1 MVDDDFDVAI
11 VGGRCAGASLAIRL
25 ARAGLRVCVL
35 DRAHFPSDVPSTHG
49 IQPTG
54 VAILR
59 ELGCYE
65 TLAALTE
72 PIERGTVVVDDAC
85 IEFDG
90 ATELLGAPML
100 NLRRGALDAVL
111 LEAAATAGAEVR
123 TRTAVTGLR
132 EEHGR
137 VTGVVTPK
145 GTVRARLVVGADGAR
160 STVARLVGAAEY
172 CRTPPE
178 RLFLWAYLEGTEHPP
193 GHVWLGRIGDHGYLA
208 SPTDG
213 GAFMAVVAPAMTR
226 RAEVLADRQAAFDEG
241 LRGWPELEAVVA
253 PGRRIGPLHTMPD
266 WRGFFRRSAG
276 PGWALVGDA
285 GHMKDPTPGQG
296 IADALR
302 QTTALAPVVVAGLAQ
317 ASRDASALDAGLRR
331 WWTWRDRDAR
341 AMYWFARDLG
351 AAGPVPLL
359 TAEVMRRIAA
369 DPRRRRQLLRVLNHD
384 VPPGRLVTAP
394 LAVRALAGGLLRH
407 PGRRTQLLREARTAV
422 ADEVRHLRM
431 PTVA

>member
-1 MVDDDFDVAI
+1 MGDYDVVI

-49 IQPTG
+49 IQPAG

-59 ELGCYE
+59 ELGCYD
-65 TLAALTE
+65 TLAALTD
-72 PIERGTVVVDDAC
+72 PIERATVVVEDARM
-85 IEFDG
+85 EFDG
-90 ATELLGAPML
+90 ASELLGAPML
-100 NLRRGALDAVL
+100 NLRRAALDAVL

-123 TRTAVTGLR
+123 TRTAVTGLV

-137 VTGVVTPK
+137 VTGVVTSDGPV
-145 GTVRARLVVGADGAR
+145 GARLVVGADGAR

-178 RLFLWAYLEGTEHPP
+178 RLFLWAYLEGTAHPP
-193 GHVWLGRIGDHGYLA
+193 GHVWIGRIGDHGYLA

-317 ASRDASALDAGLRR
+317 APDDEALDAGVRR
-331 WWTWRDRDAR
+331 WWTWRDRDAW

-351 AAGPVPLL
+351 AAGPVPML
-359 TAEVMRRIAA
+359 TAEVMRRVAA
-369 DPRRRRQLLRVLNHD
+369 DPRRRTQLLRVLNHD

-394 LAVRALAGGLLRH
+394 LAARALGGALLRN
-407 PGRRTQLLREARTAV
+407 PGRRAQLLREARTAV
-422 ADEVRHLRM
+422 TDELRHLR
-431 PTVA
+431 PPVPA

>member
-1 MVDDDFDVAI
+1 MDDYDVVI

-49 IQPTG
+49 IQPAG

-59 ELGCYE
+59 ELGCYG

-72 PIERGTVVVDDAC
+72 PIERATVVVEDARM
-85 IEFDG
+85 EFDG
-90 ATELLGAPML
+90 ASALLGAPML
-100 NLRRGALDAVL
+100 NLRRAALDAVL

-123 TRTAVTGLR
+123 TRTVVTGLR
-132 EEHGR
+132 EECGR
-137 VTGVVTPK
+137 LTGVVTPD
-145 GTVRARLVVGADGAR
+145 GPVRARLVVGADGAR

-178 RLFLWAYLEGTEHPP
+178 RLFLWAYLEGAEHPP
-193 GHVWLGRIGDHGYLA
+193 GRVWIGRIGDHGYLA

-302 QTTALAPVVVAGLAQ
+302 QTTALAPVVVAGLAR
-317 ASRDASALDAGLRR
+317 APGDDEALDAGLRR
-331 WWTWRDRDAR
+331 WWTWRDRDAW
-341 AMYWFARDLG
+341 AMYWFARELG
-351 AAGPVPLL
+351 AAGPVPML
-359 TAEVMRRIAA
+359 TAEVMRRVAA
-369 DPRRRRQLLRVLNHD
+369 DPRRRTQLLRVLNHD
-384 VPPGRLVTAP
+384 IPPGRLVTAP
-394 LAVRALAGGLLRH
+394 LAARALGGALLRN

-422 ADEVRHLRM
+422 TDELRHLR
-431 PTVA
+431 PPVPA

>member
-1 MVDDDFDVAI
+1 MDDYDVVV
-11 VGGRCAGASLAIRL
+11 VGGRVAGASLAIRL

-49 IQPTG
+49 IQPAG

-72 PIERGTVVVDDAC
+72 PIERATVVVDDAR
-85 IEFDG
+85 IEFEG

-100 NLRRGALDAVL
+100 NLRRAALDAVL
-111 LEAAATAGAEVR
+111 LEAAATAGAVVR
-123 TRTAVTGLR
+123 TRTPVTGLR

-137 VTGVVTPK
+137 VTGVVTPD
-145 GTVRARLVVGADGAR
+145 GPLRARLVVGADGAR

-178 RLFLWAYLEGTEHPP
+178 RLFLWAYFEGTDHPP
-193 GHVWLGRIGDHGYLA
+193 GHAWIGRIGDHGYLA

-213 GAFMAVVAPAMTR
+213 GAFMAVVAPSMTR
-226 RAEVLADRQAAFDEG
+226 RAEVLADRQTAFDEG

-253 PGRRIGPLHTMPD
+253 PGRRVGPLHAVPD

-302 QTTALAPVVVAGLAQ
+302 QTTALAPVVVSGLAR
-317 ASRDASALDAGLRR
+317 APGDAEALDAGLRR
-331 WWTWRDRDAR
+331 WWTWRDRDAW

-359 TAEVMRRIAA
+359 TAEVMRRVAA
-369 DPRRRRQLLRVLNHD
+369 DPRRRTQLLRVLNHD
-384 VPPGRLVTAP
+384 IPPGRLVTAP
-394 LAVRALAGGLLRH
+394 LAARALGGALLR
-407 PGRRTQLLREARTAV
+407 RRGDRRQLLREARTAV
-422 ADEVRHLRM
+422 TDELRHLR
-431 PTVA
+431 PPVPA

>member
-1 MVDDDFDVAI
+1 MDDYDVVV
-11 VGGRCAGASLAIRL
+11 VGARCAGASLAIRL
-25 ARAGLRVCVL
+25 ARAGLRVCML

-49 IQPTG
+49 IQPAG

-72 PIERGTVVVDDAC
+72 PIERATVVVGDARM
-85 IEFDG
+85 EFAG
-90 ATELLGAPML
+90 ASELLGAPML
-100 NLRRGALDAVL
+100 NLRRAALDAVL
-111 LEAAATAGAEVR
+111 LEAAAAAGAEVR
-123 TRTAVTGLR
+123 TRTVVTGLR

-137 VTGVVTPK
+137 VVGVVTPH
-145 GTVRARLVVGADGAR
+145 GPVRARLVVGADGAR

-172 CRTPPE
+172 CCTPPG
-178 RLFLWAYLEGTEHPP
+178 RLFLWAYLEGTEHPS
-193 GHVWLGRIGDHGYLA
+193 GQVWIGRIGDHGYLA

-213 GAFMAVVAPAMTR
+213 GAFMAVVAPSMTR
-226 RAEVLADRQAAFDEG
+226 RAEVLADRQTAFDEG
-241 LRGWPELEAVVA
+241 LRGWPELEVVVA
-253 PGRRIGPLHTMPD
+253 PGRRIGPLHTVPD

-302 QTTALAPVVVAGLAQ
+302 QTTALATVVLTGLQHAPGDT
-317 ASRDASALDAGLRR
+317 SGLDDGLRR
-331 WWTWRDRDAR
+331 WWTWRDRDAW
-341 AMYWFARDLG
+341 AMYWFARELG

-359 TAEVMRRIAA
+359 TTEVMRRVAA
-369 DPRRRRQLLRVLNHD
+369 DPRRCRQLLRVLNHD

-394 LAVRALAGGLLRH
+394 LAARALAGALLRN

-422 ADEVRHLRM
+422 ADELRHLQ
-431 PTVA
+431 PPVPA

>member
-1 MVDDDFDVAI
+1 VDDCDVVI

-49 IQPTG
+49 IQPAG

-65 TLAALTE
+65 TLAALTD
-72 PIERGTVVVDDAC
+72 PIERATVVVEDAR
-85 IEFDG
+85 IEFDR
-90 ATELLGAPML
+90 ASELLGAPML
-100 NLRRGALDAVL
+100 NLRRAALDAVL
-111 LEAAATAGAEVR
+111 LEAAAAAGAEVR
-123 TRTAVTGLR
+123 TRTVVTGLR
-132 EEHGR
+132 EEDGR
-137 VTGVVTPK
+137 VAGVVTPE
-145 GTVRARLVVGADGAR
+145 GPVRARLVVGADGAR

-193 GHVWLGRIGDHGYLA
+193 GHVWIGRIGDHGYLA

-213 GAFMAVVAPAMTR
+213 GAFMAVVAPSMSR
-226 RAEVLADRQAAFDEG
+226 RAEVLADRPAAFAEG
-241 LRGWPELEAVVA
+241 LRGWPELESVVA

-276 PGWALVGDA
+276 AGWVLVGDA

-302 QTTALAPVVVAGLAQ
+302 QTTALAPVVVAGFQQ
-317 ASRDASALDAGLRR
+317 APRDAEALDAGLRR
-331 WWTWRDRDAR
+331 WWTWRDRDAW
-341 AMYWFARDLG
+341 AMYWFARELG

-359 TAEVMRRIAA
+359 TAEVMRRVAA
-369 DPRRRRQLLRVLNHD
+369 DPRRRTQLLRVLNHD
-384 VPPGRLVTAP
+384 IPPGRLVTAP
-394 LAVRALAGGLLRH
+394 LAARALGGALLR
-407 PGRRTQLLREARTAV
+407 RRGDRRQLLREARTAV
-422 ADEVRHLRM
+422 TDELRHLR
-431 PTVA
+431 PPVPA